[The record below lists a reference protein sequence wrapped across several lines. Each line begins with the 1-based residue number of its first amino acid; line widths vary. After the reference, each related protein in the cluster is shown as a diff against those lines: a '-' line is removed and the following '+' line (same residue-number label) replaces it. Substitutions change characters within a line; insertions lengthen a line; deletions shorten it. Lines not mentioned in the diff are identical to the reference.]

1 MFNKVDS
8 QRMDLLKDFKP
19 TSKVQLRQFCI
30 WYCQGDVKKATELY
44 DFYAQGVDLPDND
57 PVQPT
62 KMQVVKESVTDVL
75 SFVKDNQDDI
85 GNLIGL
91 AKTLFGKGTATSAVA
106 DALPK
111 IN

>member
-62 KMQVVKESVTDVL
+62 KMQVVKEGVTDVL
-75 SFVKDNQDDI
+75 GFVRDNGDDI
-85 GNLIGL
+85 ITAVNYI
-91 AKTLFGKGTATSAVA
+91 KNLFGKGTATSAVA